1 MSEEN
6 VERFRQGVEL
16 WNRGEREAWLN
27 DANPEWEFRTSG
39 VFPGLKPV
47 YRGRA
52 GAAELWEAMRGPWEQ
67 FDVRVERVED
77 LGESLVALVTFDV
90 QGRDALKTSRQ
101 WAYVV
106 TFRDGVPTRTDNF
119 ANWEDAL
126 EAAGLSD

>member
-1 MSEEN
+1 
-6 VERFRQGVEL
+6 
-16 WNRGEREAWLN
+16 
-27 DANPEWEFRTSG
+27 
-39 VFPGLKPV
+39 
-47 YRGRA
+47 
-52 GAAELWEAMRGPWEQ
+52 MRGPWEQ

-106 TFRDGVPTRTDNF
+106 TFRDGVPMRTDNF